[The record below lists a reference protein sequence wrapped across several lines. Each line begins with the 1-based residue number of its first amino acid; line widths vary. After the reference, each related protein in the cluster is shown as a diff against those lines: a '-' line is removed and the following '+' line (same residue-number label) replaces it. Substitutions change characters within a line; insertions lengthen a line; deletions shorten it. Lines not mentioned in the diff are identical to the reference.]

1 MDNIKYILG
10 HGLLRLKYKL
20 KYPLTG
26 AYWDILIVSN
36 DSIKKFIHYCGVFTA
51 TELFVELA
59 VPTALL
65 LASTDI
71 ITQPMIGKTGLI
83 FWPHSPKRKNI
94 YEEEMKKYE
103 YKLDN
108 LIENFP
114 KDKLYIHPIKLS
126 KWQV

>member
-108 LIENFP
+108 LIEKF
-114 KDKLYIHPIKLS
+114 S
-126 KWQV
+126 KR